1 MVEDG
6 ELSAPYVDTRGLN
19 PRRAR
24 EAYNRWVDA
33 KKGFEPISRGRV
45 DFRKLECRGHEPL
58 TPSEIDARNGFA
70 SLSVS
75 TEHSFKWVDAKK
87 GFEPMS

>member
-6 ELSAPYVDTRGLN
+6 ELSAPYVDTRGLK

-33 KKGFEPISRGRV
+33 KRGFEPIGLEGM
-45 DFRKLECRGHEPL
+45 KLNSAP
-58 TPSEIDARNGFA
+58 
-70 SLSVS
+70 
-75 TEHSFKWVDAKK
+75 
-87 GFEPMS
+87 